1 MAAREK
7 GREPRATSLLVSVM
21 FHALAGLGVA
31 ASSWWWGTPMQE
43 AWKTH
48 TVSLVDAPL
57 SLQQPVT
64 VSPAVLPKT
73 PSPPKAEVKTP
84 APSKASPPPTAA
96 AKTPTPSPKS
106 EAAKPPTESKA
117 KAPSPAKS
125 TPVKPA
131 PAKPVPT
138 KSAPD
143 RSAPAKS
150 APDQSAPDRPAQDR
164 QAATS
169 QEVRSAIEALR
180 QRQTKRDQEEQA
192 EVTRQQA
199 ASARID
205 ALRDQLEQQDTVG
218 GAAVMAAGVQR
229 VRLMAYQ
236 DRVRAKIIEMWI
248 LPLSAEQTR
257 DLQATAQFQVTRNGQ
272 VAQLELVNPSGNSLY
287 DDSVLRAIWRASPLP
302 ALPDDYPLDV
312 LEVEMRFRS
321 NS

>member
-31 ASSWWWGTPMQE
+31 ASSWWWGAPMQE

-96 AKTPTPSPKS
+96 AKTPTPSPKP

-117 KAPSPAKS
+117 KAPSPAK
-125 TPVKPA
+125 PAPAKPAPAKPA
-131 PAKPVPT
+131 PAKPVPA
-138 KSAPD
+138 KPVPAKPAPD
-143 RSAPAKS
+143 SS
-150 APDQSAPDRPAQDR
+150 AQDR

-287 DDSVLRAIWRASPLP
+287 DDSLLRAIWRASPLP

>member
-7 GREPRATSLLVSVM
+7 GREPRAASLLVSVM

-31 ASSWWWGTPMQE
+31 ASSWWWGAPMQE

-64 VSPAVLPKT
+64 VSSAVLPKT
-73 PSPPKAEVKTP
+73 PSPPKIEVKTP
-84 APSKASPPPTAA
+84 APSKASPPPTAE
-96 AKTPTPSPKS
+96 AKMPPPSPKP

-117 KAPSPAKS
+117 KAPSPAKP
-125 TPVKPA
+125 TPAKPA
-131 PAKPVPT
+131 PAKPTPA
-138 KSAPD
+138 KP
-143 RSAPAKS
+143 APAK
-150 APDQSAPDRPAQDR
+150 PAQDR

-180 QRQTKRDQEEQA
+180 QRQAKHDQEEQA

-287 DDSVLRAIWRASPLP
+287 DDSLLRAIWRASPLP

>member
-31 ASSWWWGTPMQE
+31 ASSWWWGAPMQE

-96 AKTPTPSPKS
+96 AKTPTPSPKP

-117 KAPSPAKS
+117 KAPSPAK
-125 TPVKPA
+125 PA
-131 PAKPVPT
+131 PAKPVPA
-138 KSAPD
+138 KPAPD
-143 RSAPAKS
+143 SS
-150 APDQSAPDRPAQDR
+150 AQDR

-180 QRQTKRDQEEQA
+180 QRQAKRDQEEQA

-287 DDSVLRAIWRASPLP
+287 DDSLLRAIWRASPLP